1 MFLYLLETK
10 YIFKNPMKKK
20 VWVVEDD
27 PDIGEVISVLL
38 NDEGYEVS
46 LFPNAS
52 LFKEQLSNADAD
64 MMVMDV
70 MLPDGNGIDL
80 CHDVKTSVTLKH
92 VPVLM
97 MSANKGLS
105 DLNGYYRADDFIAK
119 PFDIEEFMR
128 KVKRLVS

>member
-1 MFLYLLETK
+1 
-10 YIFKNPMKKK
+10 MKKK

-27 PDIGEVISVLL
+27 PDIGEVISFLL

-52 LFKEQLSNADAD
+52 SFKQQLANADAD

-70 MLPDGNGIDL
+70 MLPDGNGIEL
-80 CHDVKTSVTLKH
+80 CHDVKTSGSLKH

-119 PFDIEEFMR
+119 PFDIDEFMR
-128 KVKRLVS
+128 KVKRLVT